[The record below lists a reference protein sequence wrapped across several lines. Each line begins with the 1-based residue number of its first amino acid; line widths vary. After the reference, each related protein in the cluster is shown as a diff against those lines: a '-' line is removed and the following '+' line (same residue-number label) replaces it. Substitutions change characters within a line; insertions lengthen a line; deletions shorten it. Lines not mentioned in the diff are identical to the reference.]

1 MFTLY
6 LKAKITDFI
15 KPNSWYVNVNKT
27 VTRVKNIDESTVYL
41 LMITTGIL
49 YRYKYCTALI
59 SAR

>member
-27 VTRVKNIDESTVYL
+27 VTRVKNIDESTVYVL
-41 LMITTGIL
+41 IITTGIG
-49 YRYKYCTALI
+49 YRYKYAPC
-59 SAR
+59 